1 MKECVFCNIVKTGDN
16 NNEKE
21 KNVIL
26 YEDDLLLITQ
36 ATGSPVRGYLMIVI
50 KRHING
56 FAELSK
62 EELKHV
68 EKMIN
73 IIKSFYKK
81 YFHIDSIL
89 LEHGSTENG
98 RHPQSIVHAHL
109 HLIPFNFNKEIEE
122 ELLTELHLKL
132 IESFDNIKIN
142 EKLDYWFYCDAKG
155 KYYTSSNIT
164 NAPRSIFMNLIAK
177 QINLPLPYE
186 WRKSITKKEYI
197 DEMISI
203 FNANRKLLENETHA
217 FTNPVK

>member
-26 YEDDLLLITQ
+26 YEDNLILISQ
-36 ATGSPVRGYLMIVI
+36 ATGSPVRGYLMIIV

-56 FAELSK
+56 FAELPQN
-62 EELKHV
+62 ELKHV
-68 EKMIN
+68 EKIIN
-73 IIKSFYKK
+73 IIKDFYKK
-81 YFHIDSIL
+81 YFHINSIL
-89 LEHGSTENG
+89 LEHGSTESG

-109 HLIPFNFNKEIEE
+109 HLIPFNFNKKIEG
-122 ELLTELHLKL
+122 ELLTTLQLKPMK
-132 IESFDNIKIN
+132 SFENIKIN
-142 EKLDYWFYCDAKG
+142 EKLDYWLYCDKKG
-155 KYYTSSNIT
+155 QYYTSSNIL

-197 DEMISI
+197 DEVIDI
-203 FNANRKLLENETHA
+203 FKANKKLL
-217 FTNPVK
+217 KSI

>member
-1 MKECVFCNIVKTGDN
+1 MKECVFWNIVKNGNN

-26 YEDDLLLITQ
+26 YEDDLVLITQ

-56 FAELSK
+56 FAELSQ
-62 EELKHV
+62 EELKDV
-68 EKMIN
+68 EKLIN
-73 IIKSFYKK
+73 TIKEFYKK

-89 LEHGSTENG
+89 LEHGSIESG

-109 HLIPFNFNKEIEE
+109 HLIPFNFNEEIEK
-122 ELLTELHLKL
+122 ELLTELQLKP
-132 IESFDNIKIN
+132 IELFENIKTN
-142 EKLDYWFYCDAKG
+142 EKLDYWLYCDPKG
-155 KYYTSSNIT
+155 KYYESSNIL

-186 WRKSITKKEYI
+186 WRKSVTKKEYI
-197 DEMISI
+197 DEMVSI
-203 FNANRKLLENETHA
+203 FNANKESLRNEL
-217 FTNPVK
+217 

>member
-1 MKECVFCNIVKTGDN
+1 MKECVFCNIVKTGN

-26 YEDDLLLITQ
+26 YEDDLVLITQ

-68 EKMIN
+68 EKLIN
-73 IIKSFYKK
+73 IIKDFYKK

-89 LEHGSTENG
+89 LEHGSTESG

-109 HLIPFNFNKEIEE
+109 HLIPFNFNEKIET

-132 IESFDNIKIN
+132 IESFEDIKIN
-142 EKLDYWFYCDAKG
+142 EKLDYWLYCDSKG
-155 KYYTSSNIT
+155 RYYTSSNII

-177 QINLPLPYE
+177 QINLKLPYE
-186 WRKSITKKEYI
+186 WRKNVTKKEHI
-197 DEMISI
+197 DEIIKI
-203 FNANRKLLENETHA
+203 FNDNKKFLKNI
-217 FTNPVK
+217 

>member
-36 ATGSPVRGYLMIVI
+36 ATGSPVKGYLMIVT

-62 EELKHV
+62 EELKYV
-68 EKMIN
+68 EKLIN
-73 IIKSFYKK
+73 EIKDFYKK

-89 LEHGSTENG
+89 LEHGSIESG

-109 HLIPFNFNKEIEE
+109 HLIPFNFNEEIEN
-122 ELLTELHLKL
+122 ELLTELHLKP
-132 IESFDNIKIN
+132 IESFENIKIN
-142 EKLDYWFYCDAKG
+142 EKLDYWLYCDSKG
-155 KYYTSSNIT
+155 KYYTSSNII
-164 NAPRSIFMNLIAK
+164 NVPRSIFMNLIAK
-177 QINLPLPYE
+177 QINFKLPYE
-186 WRKSITKKEYI
+186 WRKNVTKKEYI
-197 DEMISI
+197 EEMIEI
-203 FNANRKLLENETHA
+203 FNDNEKKLKNI
-217 FTNPVK
+217 

>member
-1 MKECVFCNIVKTGDN
+1 MKECIFCNIVKTGDN

-26 YEDDLLLITQ
+26 YEDNLLLITQ

-62 EELKHV
+62 EQLKYV
-68 EKMIN
+68 EKLIN
-73 IIKSFYKK
+73 IIKKFYKE
-81 YFHIDSIL
+81 YFNIDSIL
-89 LEHGSTENG
+89 LEHGSTESG

-109 HLIPFNFNKEIEE
+109 HLIPFNFNKEIET
-122 ELLTELHLKL
+122 ELFAELHLKP
-132 IESFDNIKIN
+132 IESFSTIKIN
-142 EKLDYWFYCDAKG
+142 EKLDYWLYCDSKG
-155 KYYTSSNIT
+155 KYYTSSNII
-164 NAPRSIFMNLIAK
+164 NVPRSIFMNLIAK

-203 FNANRKLLENETHA
+203 FNSNKWLLRNEL
-217 FTNPVK
+217 

>member
-26 YEDDLLLITQ
+26 YEDDLILISQ
-36 ATGSPVRGYLMIVI
+36 ATGSPVRGYLMIVV

-56 FAELSK
+56 FAELSQD
-62 EELKHV
+62 ELKHV
-68 EKMIN
+68 EGIIN
-73 IIKSFYKK
+73 LIKDFYKK
-81 YFHIDSIL
+81 YFHINSIL

-109 HLIPFNFNKEIEE
+109 HLIPFNFNKEIES
-122 ELLTELHLKL
+122 ELFNELQLKQ
-132 IESFDNIKIN
+132 IESFESIKIN
-142 EKLDYWFYCDAKG
+142 EKLDYWLYCDPKG
-155 KYYTSSNIT
+155 KYYTSSNII

-197 DEMISI
+197 DEMINI
-203 FNANRKLLENETHA
+203 FNANRKFFKSYL
-217 FTNPVK
+217 